1 MFDHQLPS
9 LRQRLDPAPPE
20 RGRLRLEI
28 CLQYHLDLVSCHEVL
43 PVRVMLQVS
52 KQPVIGRYL
61 VRTIRWMWYDC
72 PAIGR
77 ELHLHLSCHMG
88 VRAVRLKMDSMVL

>member
-9 LRQRLDPAPPE
+9 LRQRLHPAPPE

-28 CLQYHLDLVSCHEVL
+28 CLQDHLDLVSRHEVP

-52 KQPVIGRYL
+52 KQSVIGRYL
-61 VRTIRWMWYDC
+61 VRTIRWMGYNC

-77 ELHLHLSCHMG
+77 ELDLHLSYHVG
-88 VRAVRLKMDSMVL
+88 VCAVRLNMDSMVL